1 MNHPLR
7 LATGSHR
14 AGSGKGCAMNV
25 VSWENG
31 DTTITDYPACAD
43 RMLAAVVQR
52 VNDLLCAA
60 CSIDVLALAHRT
72 AGSADVP
79 LTDEQRR
86 VVWVKLA
93 CLAARDVAHMS
104 TDPRVMRAI
113 EAAET
118 WANNPTTA
126 HAGAY
131 TAAHAAH
138 AAAADADA
146 HAAAAAH
153 AADAA
158 AHAAHAAAADAHAA
172 HVAYACAADAHAAY
186 FAYVAYACAAKAA
199 AADAAAHVA
208 DADARMSL
216 AHRLIDE
223 FNRLTGRTEHA
234 TEPAVTRR
242 AVAQMCEVR

>member
-52 VNDLLCAA
+52 VNDTYCAHRDADLLCAA

-146 HAAAAAH
+146 HAAA
-153 AADAA
+153 
-158 AHAAHAAAADAHAA
+158 
-172 HVAYACAADAHAAY
+172 VAYACAADAHAAY